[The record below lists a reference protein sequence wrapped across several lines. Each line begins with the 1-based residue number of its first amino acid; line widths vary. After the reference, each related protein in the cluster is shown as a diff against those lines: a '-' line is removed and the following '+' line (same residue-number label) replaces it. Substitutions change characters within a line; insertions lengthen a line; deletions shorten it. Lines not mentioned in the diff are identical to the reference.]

1 MVDKSKCAICG
12 ASLKSVKK
20 HKASD
25 GYICDAC
32 FSAAG
37 YSRGQVCFADT
48 VAVIKQFIEDR
59 EKYRCVLPTLYVDDL
74 NRMWRYYGSTD
85 ILGRPAGTPID
96 LSFDD
101 VVACSIIEDN
111 AVQTTVKKNG
121 IGRAVVGGMLFGG
134 AGAIVGATTG
144 KSKVTQ
150 TPVVRS
156 LKVNVT
162 LKNTTIGEASF
173 PIISTATDTNS
184 NKYLFFRDI
193 ADRVAAEF
201 QKMIGTVDGEKSAD
215 TIGNPL
221 SDADELRKFKSLL
234 DDGIITQEEFDAKKK
249 QLLNL

>member
-12 ASLKSVKK
+12 ASLKSAKK
-20 HKASD
+20 HRASD

-37 YSRGQVCFADT
+37 YSRGQVCFSDT

-59 EKYRCVLPTLYVDDL
+59 ENFRCITPTLYIDDI
-74 NRMWRYYGSTD
+74 NRVWRYYGTMD
-85 ILGRPAGTPID
+85 FLGRPAGSPID
-96 LSFDD
+96 LSFDN
-101 VVACSIIEDN
+101 VVACNVIEDN
-111 AVQTTVKKNG
+111 TVQTTVKKNG

-144 KSKVTQ
+144 KSKVTE

-156 LKVNVT
+156 LKVVAT
-162 LKNTTIGEASF
+162 LENATIGEAVI
-173 PIISTATDTNS
+173 PIISTATATNS
-184 NKYLFFRDI
+184 KQYLFFRGL

-201 QKMIGTVDGEKSAD
+201 QKMIDPAEEAGLPDAP
-215 TIGNPL
+215 GNPI
-221 SDADELRKFKSLL
+221 SEADELRKFKSLL
-234 DDGIITQEEFDAKKK
+234 DDGIISQEEFDAKKK